1 VSSRAKVL
9 IGFAVAAVVLNL
21 VPNLANAM
29 DLPGF
34 YLTFLFT
41 AYFWIGQA
49 SSWNML
55 TGYSGYFS
63 FGQGAWF
70 GIGVYTTGI
79 LAAKEG
85 WPFLAALPL
94 AGVLAGAAGLVLGV
108 VVFRLRKLAGEIFA
122 LTTLAVAFVLASV
135 ARLFSFIDGGR
146 GIFMTGTPLPEFLGD
161 FRNAM
166 YRMTLL
172 IAFITVLAAYLIH
185 ESRLGW
191 GLFSIRDDEQV
202 AEGLGVPAFRYKMAA
217 LGANA
222 FFSGLLG
229 GVWAL
234 QIGFIGVEEVF
245 NIRVPLFVIL
255 MSVLGGMRH
264 WMGPVVGAVIIY
276 TLTDR
281 LNSAGEVS
289 TPLGTINFS
298 DVNQIIIGGL
308 LIVMVLAVREGI
320 FLRLRDRW
328 LVSAVAF
335 GGAMTVWVVFDLADS
350 LVWDFAYSALITV
363 IPLVIPTR
371 AWQRLTGRADPA
383 PGDDDA
389 NAARIPP
396 EVPKEVAP

>member
-1 VSSRAKVL
+1 MSRRSRVL
-9 IGFAVAAVVLNL
+9 IGFGIAFVALNL
-21 VPNLANAM
+21 VPNLSQAM

-41 AYFWIGQA
+41 SYFWIGQA
-49 SSWNML
+49 SSWNIL
-55 TGYSGYFS
+55 TGYTGYFS

-79 LAAKEG
+79 LAAKQG
-85 WPFLAALPL
+85 WPFLAALPV
-94 AGVLAGAAGLVLGV
+94 AGVLAGIAGLVMGL

-122 LTTLAVAFVLASV
+122 LTTLAVAFVLAAA
-135 ARLFSFIDGGR
+135 ARLFSFVDGGR

-172 IAFITVLAAYLIH
+172 IALLTVLVAYLIY

-191 GLFSIRDDEQV
+191 GLFAIRDDETV
-202 AEGLGVPAFRYKMAA
+202 AAGLGVPAFRYKMTA

-222 FFSGLLG
+222 FFSGLMG

-281 LNSAGEVS
+281 LNSAGEVA
-289 TPLGTINFS
+289 TPLGTINFI

-320 FLRLRDRW
+320 FLRMRERW
-328 LVSAVAF
+328 LTSSIAF
-335 GGAMTVWVVFDLADS
+335 GGTMAVLVAFDLADS
-350 LVWDFAYSALITV
+350 LVWDFAYSALVMV
-363 IPLVIPTR
+363 IPLLVPV
-371 AWQRLTGRADPA
+371 RLYDRLLGRVAAAAGSVDAD
-383 PGDDDA
+383 
-389 NAARIPP
+389 AAE
-396 EVPKEVAP
+396 EVPEEVGS